1 MPEDFLKAAFKTEY
15 DPSETPDL
23 ETLMRTYG
31 KEVLQT
37 CFSYVKE
44 KSLAEDMFQETF
56 LKAYKYL
63 PTFRGESSIK
73 TWLIRIAINTCK
85 DYLKSAYARNVVPIT
100 DFKEETL
107 SSDGDFD
114 DVEKSDTRKLVRES
128 VMKLPEKYRDVV
140 ICVYFHEMSLTEAAG
155 VLALPVGTVKS
166 RLSRAS
172 EKLRG
177 MLKSS

>member
-1 MPEDFLKAAFKTEY
+1 MPGDLLTAAFKTEY

-85 DYLKSAYARNVVPIT
+85 DYLKSAYAKNVVPIT
-100 DFKEETL
+100 EFKEESL
-107 SSDGDFD
+107 SSDSDFD
-114 DVEKSDTRKLVRES
+114 EVENGDTRQQVREC
-128 VMKLPEKYRDVV
+128 VLKLPEKYRDVV

-166 RLSRAS
+166 RLSRAN
-172 EKLRG
+172 EKLRS
-177 MLKSS
+177 MLEKG